1 MKQKEILII
10 FGICILSFLWMMSGG
25 VSYLM
30 NPDIEL
36 KSIIPQPSNLFF
48 RIILGLLIAVIW
60 IFLNFISVG
69 FSLFWLYGGFLL
81 IRALIENNKPSS
93 NQNYSS
99 KYSSSYGSNSYS
111 NSYSNHNIKNYTQE
125 ELKEIETKAISK
137 GILAPG
143 KRGQYIDKQTG
154 KFKEEY
160 FFNLLSRNT
169 DDSIDLASG
178 KYQTKNIFGFK
189 TDTGKKIDIESGRI
203 YKKKDFGYE
212 KTETRINQTTG
223 RIEKKDGLG
232 IFWNKTDERINPRTG
247 KKEKKD
253 DLGLFWNEVDE

>member
-1 MKQKEILII
+1 
-10 FGICILSFLWMMSGG
+10 MMSGG
-25 VSYLM
+25 MSYLM

-48 RIILGLLIAVIW
+48 RIILGLLIAIIW
-60 IFLNFISVG
+60 FFLNCISIG
-69 FSLFWLYGGFLL
+69 FAFFWLYGGYML
-81 IRALIENNKPSS
+81 INMLIGNNKPSS

-99 KYSSSYGSNSYS
+99 NFSSSYESNSYS
-111 NSYSNHNIKNYTQE
+111 NSYSNHNIKSYTQK

-154 KFKEEY
+154 KFKEKY

-178 KYQTKNIFGFK
+178 KYQTEDILGFK

-203 YKKKDFGYE
+203 YKKKDFFYE

-223 RIEKKDGLG
+223 RIEKKDSLG

-253 DLGLFWNEVDE
+253 LLDLFWKEVDE